1 MWVTKV
7 IWFVLIH
14 FTLLLGQ
21 TLIDQQRS
29 FIRDVHTGFAYFR
42 IEHDQH
48 RTSFTKEV
56 SNNNVFEVNL
66 KSRRNNYEEV
76 LMLGFSCVG
85 KVIDRELSKT
95 HNENNPPVVPSVLV
109 VNCEIPLG
117 RGGAVLSVSANS
129 ALVIQFINGDMFAE
143 QFWAEIKQSFEYS
156 SDLGVTPNRPKI
168 LSADVDFENL
178 VSARIAME
186 NKNNP
191 RVSKIIG
198 MANKA
203 SYVPGLQKRL
213 ESMLMKYMK
222 SNHTELMTQVMGR
235 TPPDEQMLRIGKL
248 VFFHVG
254 TPMDQIIDVHSND
267 SLRYVWG
274 GRVYPIPLDEYY
286 NEYYRVNDV
295 PRPRRSRK

>member
-1 MWVTKV
+1 MLQKKI
-7 IWFVLIH
+7 IWFVFLQFIIL
-14 FTLLLGQ
+14 FGETSVNQ
-21 TLIDQQRS
+21 KRQ
-29 FIRDVHTGFAYFR
+29 FIRDVHAGFKYFR
-42 IEHDQH
+42 IDHDQNS
-48 RTSFTKEV
+48 TSFRNEV

-85 KVIDRELSKT
+85 KVMDRALSKT
-95 HNENNPPVVPSVLV
+95 YNENNPPVVPSVLV

-117 RGGAVLSVSANS
+117 REGTVLSVSANS

-156 SDLGVTPNRPKI
+156 SDMGVTLNRPKI

-178 VSARIAME
+178 VSARVAME

-191 RVSKIIG
+191 RVSKIIS

-235 TPPDEQMLRIGKL
+235 KPSDEQMLRIGISGKK
-248 VFFHVG
+248 
-254 TPMDQIIDVHSND
+254 I
-267 SLRYVWG
+267 
-274 GRVYPIPLDEYY
+274 
-286 NEYYRVNDV
+286 
-295 PRPRRSRK
+295 